1 MGIKIGENIMCI
13 KQLEESKFIV
23 IVRGVAKDKLITLA
37 QAMYD
42 GGIRFMECT
51 YDSQGLIPDEEIAD
65 NIKMLSQHFENKM
78 FIGAGT
84 VLTEKQVLLT
94 KEAGGKFI
102 ISPDTNAEIIKITKE
117 NGLVSI
123 PGALTPTEIATA
135 KRAGADFIKVFPMD
149 SMGSKYLKDI
159 LAPLSYCK
167 LLAVGGITR
176 DNIKEYLNAGASGF
190 GIGSG
195 IVHKPA
201 IESGDFE
208 EITRRAKLYTGELK

>member
-1 MGIKIGENIMCI
+1 MCI
-13 KQLEESKFIV
+13 KQLEESKIVV
-23 IVRGVAKDKLITLA
+23 IVRGVAKEKLIPLA

-51 YDSQGLIPDEEIAD
+51 YDSSGKIPDEEIAD

-84 VLTEKQVLLT
+84 VLTEKQVILT

-102 ISPDTNAEIIKITKE
+102 ISPDTNADIIKTTK
-117 NGLVSI
+117 NCGLVSI

-149 SMGSKYLKDI
+149 SMGVKYLKDV
-159 LAPLSYCK
+159 LAPLSHCK
-167 LLAVGGITR
+167 LLAVGGVTK
-176 DNIKEYLNAGASGF
+176 DNMNEYFEAGAKGI

-201 IESGDFE
+201 IESGDFA
-208 EITRRAKLYTGELK
+208 EITRRAKLYTEGLI